1 MSCND
6 CYTSI
11 DFGEKYCTK
20 CIAKSFCTLCDR
32 HTDKVG
38 PLRTQLDEKC
48 CDECYTK
55 TTTRSALKKENI
67 EMETIGLIAENP
79 TYLTDL
85 INGWWSDGY
94 RYYFAIQNQIYAADE
109 IPTDYQEFKR
119 AITFDAID
127 AELCGYIRGT
137 TVIWSY

>member
-1 MSCND
+1 MSCTD

-38 PLRTQLDEKC
+38 PLRTQMGEKC

-55 TTTRSALKKENI
+55 SSTRTALKKENI
-67 EMETIGLIAENP
+67 EMETIGVIAENP

-119 AITFDAID
+119 AITFDNID